1 MAVDGGQ
8 VRRRRRRGQPA
19 VAAAVLMAVCGCSGT
34 SDNASTPT
42 ASTPTTV
49 SSASSTVAVAP
60 GSVPAPA
67 HVVVVVFENKDAES
81 VIGSSSAPYL
91 TSLAQAGAD
100 FTDAHAETHPSQPNY
115 IALFSGST
123 QGVTDDSC
131 PAELSGDN
139 LAAQL
144 LDAGKTF
151 VGYSED
157 LPHEGAP
164 GPAAPAAPAGHYG
177 RKPNPWVDFADLP
190 AETTQPYSAL
200 PADFADLP
208 TVAFVVPDMC

>member
-1 MAVDGGQ
+1 MAADGGQ
-8 VRRRRRRGQPA
+8 VRRRRRRVQPA

-42 ASTPTTV
+42 ASTPTTESSA

-60 GSVPAPA
+60 GSVPAPG

-91 TSLAQAGAD
+91 TSLAKAGAD

-131 PAELSGDN
+131 PVELS
-139 LAAQL
+139 
-144 LDAGKTF
+144 
-151 VGYSED
+151 
-157 LPHEGAP
+157 
-164 GPAAPAAPAGHYG
+164 
-177 RKPNPWVDFADLP
+177 
-190 AETTQPYSAL
+190 
-200 PADFADLP
+200 
-208 TVAFVVPDMC
+208 

>member
-8 VRRRRRRGQPA
+8 IRRRRRRVQPA

-42 ASTPTTV
+42 ASTPTAATPTTE

-60 GSVPAPA
+60 GSVPAPG

-123 QGVTDDSC
+123 RGVPDASC
-131 PAELSGDN
+131 RAELRGDT
-139 LAAQL
+139 LAARL
-144 LDAGKTF
+144 LAAGKTF
-151 VGYSED
+151 GGSPEA
-157 LPHEGAP
+157 LPPGGATDC
-164 GPAAPAAPAGHYG
+164 AAGDYR
-177 RKPNPWVDFADLP
+177 RKHNPWVDF
-190 AETTQPYSAL
+190 
-200 PADFADLP
+200 
-208 TVAFVVPDMC
+208 